1 MVALSRYSSGSV
13 PSLARFDHPQ
23 VMDLISPP
31 SSPLTYSVM
40 PVSLLVEPEVTS
52 PPPTLCGRL
61 LVHDSVGGC
70 ITRTGALRLLQDSSW
85 QILAHF
91 LELSLDL
98 FHPAVLL
105 RKLSL
110 NGRLQRCLFA
120 RLFGQLAQRVLRLWQ
135 ARLQKVKP
143 GGCDGV
149 GAPPEADVIRS
160 HVAALQKVF
169 LHRQQLG
176 LAERRLQFV
185 GHLRCAGDDE
195 PHRATLGLRPVR
207 YLQNDPGK
215 SSRFVCHAH
224 PPKTFLHQGAQRPP
238 ERPLQRT
245 ELSSHRLTPSTHAQ
259 RKRD

>member
-13 PSLARFDHPQ
+13 PSLARFDHSQ
-23 VMDLISPP
+23 MMALIFPP

-40 PVSLLVEPEVTS
+40 PLSLLVKPEETS
-52 PPPTLCGRL
+52 PPRTLCGRL
-61 LVHDSVGGC
+61 LVLEHGVGGC
-70 ITRTGALRLLQDSSW
+70 NHTRTGALRLLQGSSW

-120 RLFGQLAQRVLRLWQ
+120 RLFGQCAQRVLRLWQ

-160 HVAALQKVF
+160 HVAALQQVF
-169 LHRQQLG
+169 LHRQQLD
-176 LAERRLQFV
+176 LAERRLQLV

-207 YLQNDPGK
+207 CLQNDPGK

-224 PPKTFLHQGAQRPP
+224 PSKDLPP
-238 ERPLQRT
+238 PGRSAR
-245 ELSSHRLTPSTHAQ
+245 SSAPPPA
-259 RKRD
+259 